1 MQLPDSPV
9 RHCVPLTG
17 SQAASRWQTTSP
29 SLLFGTAI
37 LMVLMYVLVM
47 PCSVPVK
54 SAEMRLPNSTDW
66 EWVPHSEGRW
76 QITSPVDPLAFPL
89 PIRLTSV
96 LGDVVTDTIDSS
108 IGGQVCE
115 RNEEKHW

>member
-1 MQLPDSPV
+1 MRRDAAARQPRPALPAAH
-9 RHCVPLTG
+9 RQPL
-17 SQAASRWQTTSP
+17 ADHKPITSYRNNKTNVDVC
-29 SLLFGTAI
+29 SCHA
-37 LMVLMYVLVM
+37 
-47 PCSVPVK
+47 CSVPVK

-108 IGGQVCE
+108 LGGQVCE
-115 RNEEKHW
+115 RNEEKDW